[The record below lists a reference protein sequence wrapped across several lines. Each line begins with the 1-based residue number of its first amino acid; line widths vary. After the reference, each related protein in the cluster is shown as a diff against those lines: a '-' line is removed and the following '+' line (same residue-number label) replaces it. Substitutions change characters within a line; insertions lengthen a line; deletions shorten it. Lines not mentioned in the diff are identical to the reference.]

1 MLDTEV
7 DDVELSI
14 LIPVAVNGVM
24 TRQYCVGD
32 YVSQFIQGE
41 LQITHINFELREEKA
56 RGDITR

>member
-24 TRQYCVGD
+24 TRQYCVGTTLVNL
-32 YVSQFIQGE
+32 YKV
-41 LQITHINFELREEKA
+41 NYK
-56 RGDITR
+56 